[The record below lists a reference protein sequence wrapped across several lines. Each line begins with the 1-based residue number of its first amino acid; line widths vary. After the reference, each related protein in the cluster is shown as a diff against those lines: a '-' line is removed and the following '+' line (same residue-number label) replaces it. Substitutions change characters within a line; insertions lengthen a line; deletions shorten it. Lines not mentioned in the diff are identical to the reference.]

1 MFAFETLSN
10 ALRGDDGKLSMGR
23 TLLCGLGAGVAEAI
37 VAGACGEAA
46 AARSCQR
53 RGGPWC
59 DALRG
64 LQTDTHLFF
73 LPACSQCPPPPYSTR
88 RGAAVTPMDTI
99 KTRLIHDQLSRE
111 PKDRLY
117 KGFFHGVRTIVATD
131 GLGGIYQ
138 GLSATILKQ
147 GAC

>member
-1 MFAFETLSN
+1 
-10 ALRGDDGKLSMGR
+10 
-23 TLLCGLGAGVAEAI
+23 
-37 VAGACGEAA
+37 
-46 AARSCQR
+46 
-53 RGGPWC
+53 
-59 DALRG
+59 
-64 LQTDTHLFF
+64 
-73 LPACSQCPPPPYSTR
+73 
-88 RGAAVTPMDTI
+88 MDTI

-147 GAC
+147 GACSEGGDLMSTTGMRTNGASPFSM